1 MPRKK
6 ATFFFLET
14 GPLCRRKI
22 KLPERASGAC
32 LCRAL
37 KSSLEKGVEV
47 LVPCPYSRFYVF
59 VLSDEIKCIA
69 VLSTTEI
76 LLEAPCIYDTE
87 HKAIAK
93 QQGVIITV

>member
-6 ATFFFLET
+6 SSFFFLET
-14 GPLCRRKI
+14 GPLCRRKM
-22 KLPERASGAC
+22 KLPERASRAC

-37 KSSLEKGVEV
+37 KSSLEKGVEI
-47 LVPCPYSRFYVF
+47 LVPCPFSRFYVS

-76 LLEAPCIYDTE
+76 FLEAPCIYDTE
-87 HKAIAK
+87 DKAIAK
-93 QQGVIITV
+93 QQGIIITV